1 MRRVCVFC
9 GSSLG
14 NRAVYADSA
23 RLLGRELA
31 SRGLGLVYGGGHIGL
46 MGVLADAALTGG
58 GEVIGVIPQA
68 LVDRELAHKGVTE
81 LRVVGTMHERKAL
94 MADLSDGFIALA
106 GGFGTAD
113 EFMEIL
119 TWAQLGL
126 HDKPIALLNVAGY
139 FDPVLDWLDR
149 AVQEGFIRPEHRAL
163 LSQAESVEELLRVLT
178 SGSDRPREPKAL
190 TDEER

>member
-9 GSSLG
+9 GSSPG
-14 NRAVYADSA
+14 NRAVYAESA
-23 RLLGRELA
+23 RVLGRELA
-31 SRGLGLVYGGGHIGL
+31 SRRLGLVFGGGHIGL
-46 MGVLADAALTGG
+46 MGVLADAALAGG

-68 LVDRELAHKGVTE
+68 LVDRELAHKGLTE

-113 EFMEIL
+113 ELMEML

-139 FDPVLDWLDR
+139 FDPVVAWLDR
-149 AVQEGFIRPEHRAL
+149 AVQEGFIRPEDRAL
-163 LSQAESVEELLRVLT
+163 LSHAESVEELLRPLT
-178 SGSDRPREPKAL
+178 SGPDRPREQ
-190 TDEER
+190 